1 MHFTGRPTVQVSD
14 LKLYGVASVSRAI
27 VDVDRISTFN
37 SIFHTPLITVYC
49 RQSFNFISL
58 VNVRIIII
66 IIIIARQQI
75 MDIMQTYQYM
85 DFLSTYT
92 QEFRTLI
99 IYIYEGIL
107 SSSSSSFYL
116 NQATRPININKRH
129 TDR

>member
-1 MHFTGRPTVQVSD
+1 
-14 LKLYGVASVSRAI
+14 
-27 VDVDRISTFN
+27 
-37 SIFHTPLITVYC
+37 
-49 RQSFNFISL
+49 
-58 VNVRIIII
+58 
-66 IIIIARQQI
+66 